1 MSTAI
6 VLVAVA
12 AALGVGL
19 VVFGT
24 VRSQQSSAPEDSVRA
39 TYRTL
44 ADVREQLRRR
54 FESTGTPVWIA
65 SEQVP
70 SRLRRDLVS
79 ADIELR
85 PYEFRLIQAGFAVV
99 FAIVGLLR
107 FGLGIEFVVLA
118 AIGYLLLARYL
129 RNRRAHPLRQFNSG
143 LPRAMELIA
152 NSMKAGQSVAQS
164 LTAVTDNAGPPVSDE
179 FALARREIELG
190 ASIESAMN
198 NMVKRIGS
206 NDLRLMVM
214 VITIQRSIGGDL
226 PAILATLADT
236 MRQREEMRA
245 EVMAATAQSRASAVI
260 ITLLPIVAAVLL
272 YFVVSDYFRPML
284 VNPLGWV
291 MLGLAA
297 VLLFVGNPLNLDPA
311 GLQTLRIA
319 AAAGLGAIGT
329 AVGMFIGTPFATGL
343 ALVIGVALGFYLPV
357 FWLDQL
363 VRDRRTELEASLPNA
378 LDVVAISM
386 EAGLGLDRALE
397 QLVRHQDDSLTLLV
411 ARALRE
417 IQLGRPRAEA
427 LEEMADATGIEEFTS
442 LVRGILYAERTGVPI
457 ARTIA
462 AHAAQ
467 MRVKRRLKIRTEA
480 ARASLKILIP
490 TVGCVFP
497 TLWLIL
503 LGPALIVVLTLGSK

>member
-118 AIGYLLLARYL
+118 AIGYLLPALYL
-129 RNRRAHPLRQFNSG
+129 RNRRGHRLRQFNSG

-164 LTAVTDNAGPPVSDE
+164 LGAVTDNAGPPVSDE

-260 ITLLPIVAAVLL
+260 ITLLPIVAALLL
-272 YFVVSDYFRPML
+272 YFVVRDYFRPML
-284 VNPLGWV
+284 VNPLGWF
-291 MLGLAA
+291 MLAVAA
-297 VLLFVGNPLNLDPA
+297 LLLFIGNL
-311 GLQTLRIA
+311 I
-319 AAAGLGAIGT
+319 I
-329 AVGMFIGTPFATGL
+329 
-343 ALVIGVALGFYLPV
+343 
-357 FWLDQL
+357 
-363 VRDRRTELEASLPNA
+363 
-378 LDVVAISM
+378 
-386 EAGLGLDRALE
+386 
-397 QLVRHQDDSLTLLV
+397 
-411 ARALRE
+411 
-417 IQLGRPRAEA
+417 
-427 LEEMADATGIEEFTS
+427 
-442 LVRGILYAERTGVPI
+442 
-457 ARTIA
+457 
-462 AHAAQ
+462 
-467 MRVKRRLKIRTEA
+467 RRLTAIA
-480 ARASLKILIP
+480 
-490 TVGCVFP
+490 
-497 TLWLIL
+497 
-503 LGPALIVVLTLGSK
+503 